1 MKDNV
6 HSNIDSEETDCFKTD
21 GPEERWDAVREKYTQ
36 SAESYAAD
44 NRTILSDVDA
54 SEKRAHLIGYKE
66 AVFPGASV
74 VDMGCGPGLD
84 SLIMARMVG
93 PKGKVIGIDIADK
106 MLSIA
111 ASMAESLDITNVE
124 FRCGLMEDLP
134 IDECSADVVVCAG
147 AINLSPQKDKVF
159 ATVYRILRN
168 GGKVIIRD
176 RLASTE
182 LPADIRANRH
192 KWAACIGGAITLEE
206 YLEKMNQAGFIDIK
220 VVKTDKLSDKSPVYC
235 GHITASK

>member
-1 MKDNV
+1 MTAPV
-6 HSNIDSEETDCFKTD
+6 HSTTDAEDTGCFKTD
-21 GPEERWDAVREKYTQ
+21 GPEERWDAVREKYTL
-36 SAESYAAD
+36 SAEAYSAD
-44 NRTILSDVDA
+44 TLRILSDVGA
-54 SEKRAHLIGYKE
+54 SEKRACLIGYKE
-66 AVFPGASV
+66 AVFPGANV

-93 PKGKVIGIDIADK
+93 PKGKVIGIDIADN
-106 MLSIA
+106 MLLLA
-111 ASMAESLDITNVE
+111 RLLAGTLDITNVE

-134 IDECSADVVVCAG
+134 IDEYCADVVVCAG

-176 RLASTE
+176 RLASKE
-182 LPADIRANRH
+182 LPAEITKNRDQ
-192 KWAACIGGAITLEE
+192 WAGCIGGAITLED
-206 YLEKMNQAGFIDIK
+206 YLEKMNQAGFIGIK
-220 VVKTDKLSDKSPVYC
+220 VVKTDKLSDRSPVYC

>member
-1 MKDNV
+1 MKDVVDN
-6 HSNIDSEETDCFKTD
+6 SMDSVNCFQTD
-21 GPEERWDAVREKYTQ
+21 GPEERWDAVKHKYTQ
-36 SAESYAAD
+36 SAEAYSAD
-44 NRTILSDVDA
+44 NLKILSEVDA
-54 SEKRAHLIGYKE
+54 SEKRANLIGYKE
-66 AVFPGASV
+66 AVFPGANV

-93 PKGKVIGIDIADK
+93 PKGKVTGIDISDK
-106 MLSIA
+106 MLLLA
-111 ASMAESLDITNVE
+111 KSLAGTLSITNVE

-134 IDECSADVVVCAG
+134 IDKCSADVVVCAG

-168 GGKVIIRD
+168 GGKLIIRD

-182 LPADIRANRH
+182 LPAEIRGNKD
-192 KWAACIGGAITLEE
+192 KWAACIAGAITLEE
-206 YLEKMNQAGFIDIK
+206 YLEKMNQAGFIDVT
-220 VVKTDKLSDKSPVYC
+220 VVKTDKLSGKSPVYC